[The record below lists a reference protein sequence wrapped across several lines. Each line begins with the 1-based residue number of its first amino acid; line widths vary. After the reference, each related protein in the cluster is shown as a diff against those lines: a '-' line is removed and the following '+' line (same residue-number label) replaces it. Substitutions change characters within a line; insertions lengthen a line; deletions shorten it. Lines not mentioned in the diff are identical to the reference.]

1 MARILDVSL
10 GTIRT
15 IIMVK
20 GNSIKCAFIA
30 FFEVLVWFIVAR
42 EALNTNYTSIYLIA
56 ISYSAGYATGTY
68 IGSKLS
74 NIFIKGN
81 TTCQVITSKAT
92 KNNIKL
98 LRDKGYALTILD
110 IKDYYDGIKKKML
123 LIEINNTKIKELS
136 KLIRKIDNNAF
147 ITFSETKTVI
157 NGFIK

>member
-20 GNSIKCAFIA
+20 GNSLKCAFIA
-30 FFEVLVWFIVAR
+30 FFEVFVWFIVAR
-42 EALNTNYTSIYLIA
+42 EALNTEHISLWIA
-56 ISYSAGYATGTY
+56 ISYSAGYATGTF

>member
-30 FFEVLVWFIVAR
+30 FFEVMVWFIVAR
-42 EALNTNYTSIYLIA
+42 EALNTEHISLWIA

>member
-20 GNSIKCAFIA
+20 GNSLKCAFIA
-30 FFEVLVWFIVAR
+30 FFEVFVWFIVAR
-42 EALNTNYTSIYLIA
+42 EALNTEHISLWIA

>member
-20 GNSIKCAFIA
+20 GNSLKCAFIA

-42 EALNTNYTSIYLIA
+42 EALNTEHISLWIA

>member
-20 GNSIKCAFIA
+20 GNSLKCAFIA
-30 FFEVLVWFIVAR
+30 FFEVFVWFIVAR
-42 EALNTNYTSIYLIA
+42 EALNTEHISLWIA

-98 LRDKGYALTILD
+98 LRDKGYALTILYF
-110 IKDYYDGIKKKML
+110 KNYYKGIKKKML

>member
-30 FFEVLVWFIVAR
+30 FFEVMVWFIVAR
-42 EALNTNYTSIYLIA
+42 EALNTEYTSLWIA
-56 ISYSAGYATGTY
+56 ISYSAGYATVTY

>member
-30 FFEVLVWFIVAR
+30 FFEVFVWFIVAR
-42 EALNTNYTSIYLIA
+42 EALNTEHISLWIA

>member
-10 GTIRT
+10 ATIRT

-20 GNSIKCAFIA
+20 GNSLKCAFIA
-30 FFEVLVWFIVAR
+30 FFEVFVWFIVAR
-42 EALNTNYTSIYLIA
+42 EALNTEHISLWIA

-147 ITFSETKTVI
+147 FLVTDAYEV
-157 NGFIK
+157 NGGE

>member
-15 IIMVK
+15 IKMVK

-30 FFEVLVWFIVAR
+30 FFEVFVWFIVAR
-42 EALNTNYTSIYLIA
+42 EALNTEHISLWIA

>member
-20 GNSIKCAFIA
+20 GNSLKCAFIA
-30 FFEVLVWFIVAR
+30 FFEVFVWFIVAR
-42 EALNTNYTSIYLIA
+42 EALNTEHISLWIA

-92 KNNIKL
+92 KHNIKL

>member
-30 FFEVLVWFIVAR
+30 FFEVMVWFIVAR
-42 EALNTNYTSIYLIA
+42 EALNTEYTSLWIA

>member
-20 GNSIKCAFIA
+20 GNSLKCAFIA

-42 EALNTNYTSIYLIA
+42 EALNTEHISLWIA
-56 ISYSAGYATGTY
+56 ISYSAGYATGTF

>member
-20 GNSIKCAFIA
+20 GNSLKCAFIA
-30 FFEVLVWFIVAR
+30 FFEVFVWFIVAR
-42 EALNTNYTSIYLIA
+42 EALNTEHISLWIT

>member
-20 GNSIKCAFIA
+20 GNSLKCAFIA
-30 FFEVLVWFIVAR
+30 FFEVFVWFIVAR
-42 EALNTNYTSIYLIA
+42 EALNTEHISLWIA

-74 NIFIKGN
+74 NIFVKGN

>member
-20 GNSIKCAFIA
+20 GNSIKCTFIA
-30 FFEVLVWFIVAR
+30 FFEVMVWFIVVR
-42 EALNTNYTSIYLIA
+42 EALNTEYTSLWIA

>member
-20 GNSIKCAFIA
+20 GNSLKCAFIA

-42 EALNTNYTSIYLIA
+42 EALNTEHISLWIA

-74 NIFIKGN
+74 NIFIKGS

>member
-1 MARILDVSL
+1 MARILDVTL

-20 GNSIKCAFIA
+20 GNSLKCAFIA
-30 FFEVLVWFIVAR
+30 FFEVFVWFIVAR
-42 EALNTNYTSIYLIA
+42 EALNTEHISLWIA

>member
-30 FFEVLVWFIVAR
+30 FFEVFVWFIVAR
-42 EALNTNYTSIYLIA
+42 EALNTEHISLLIA

>member
-20 GNSIKCAFIA
+20 GNSLKCAFIA
-30 FFEVLVWFIVAR
+30 FFEVFVWFIVAR
-42 EALNTNYTSIYLIA
+42 EALNTKHISLWIA

>member
-20 GNSIKCAFIA
+20 GNSLKCAFIA
-30 FFEVLVWFIVAR
+30 FFEVFVWFIVAR
-42 EALNTNYTSIYLIA
+42 EALNTEHISLWIA

-110 IKDYYDGIKKKML
+110 IKDYYDGNKKKML

>member
-20 GNSIKCAFIA
+20 GNSLKCAFIA
-30 FFEVLVWFIVAR
+30 FFEVFVWFIVAR
-42 EALNTNYTSIYLIA
+42 EALNTEHISLWIA

-81 TTCQVITSKAT
+81 TTCKVITSKAT

-110 IKDYYDGIKKKML
+110 IKDYYDGIKKRML

>member
-30 FFEVLVWFIVAR
+30 FFEVMVWFIVVR
-42 EALNTNYTSIYLIA
+42 EALNTEYTSLWIA

>member
-30 FFEVLVWFIVAR
+30 FFEVMVWFIVAR
-42 EALNTNYTSIYLIA
+42 EALNTEHTSLWIA

>member
-42 EALNTNYTSIYLIA
+42 EALNTEHISLWIA